1 MSFDGAMAESLD
13 IVVARMVGHV
23 GQQIRDER
31 RRRRWPLRELSAR
44 SGLSIAHLSAIES
57 GHAGSIQSYA
67 AIALALGRSFEMA
80 MLDPRARAARRS
92 DEDPVHAAMGESEAA
107 RLTRPGRII
116 QLDEPYQHFQFAGRG
131 DLVAWSLADGD
142 LLHLENRT
150 RFPNLQEALGSY
162 NAKRR
167 WLPQA
172 VAERVGRR
180 VPWRSVTHAIVA
192 LWSGEVLHTV
202 RIRKASFGAT
212 CPDPIALFGAWWDG
226 RPIAPG
232 VHSTF
237 VLLDPVDGA
246 LRSRRRFVDLEG
258 ALTVRPRYRDYAD
271 ALAALRR
278 EGAV

>member
-1 MSFDGAMAESLD
+1 MAEAMEL
-13 IVVARMVGHV
+13 VVARVVGHV

-44 SGLSIAHLSAIES
+44 CGLSVAHLSAIES
-57 GHAGSIQSYA
+57 GEAGSVQAYT
-67 AIALALGRSFEMA
+67 AIALALGRTFEMA
-80 MLDPRARAARRS
+80 MTDRRARAARRP
-92 DEDPVHAAMGESEAA
+92 DEDPVHAAMGELEAA
-107 RLTRPGRII
+107 RFTRPGTSV

-150 RFPNLQEALGSY
+150 RFPNVQEAFGSY

-180 VPWRSVTHAIVA
+180 GPWRSVTNAIVA

-202 RIRKASFGAT
+202 RLRKASFGAT
-212 CPDPIALFGAWWDG
+212 CPDPIASFRAWWDG
-226 RPIAPG
+226 RPVPAG

-237 VLLDPVDGA
+237 VLLDPTDGEI
-246 LRSRRRFVDLEG
+246 RIRRRFVDLEET
-258 ALTVRPRYRDYAD
+258 LSVRPRHRDYAD
-271 ALAALRR
+271 ALASLRR
-278 EGAV
+278 DGAA